1 MTRIN
6 NYSFIG
12 ALTRKLGVLLLLLL
26 VGNVSPLR
34 AANDSTRVFTE
45 QHPLV
50 YEDAWD
56 LWPYVF
62 LNEYG
67 EAVGYNID
75 LLKLLLKELDIPC
88 VVKLKP
94 TKEALEDLKNGRS
107 DLMFGMDAHFH
118 DDYAHYGKNVIQ
130 VFTHSVIHKKDA
142 PTSIKKLEDL
152 SKHRVI
158 VHGGSFSHHYM
169 QKRGWGANA
178 IPYDDMQEA
187 VQHAHGVEG
196 TQIVWNTLSLKWLL
210 YKFHFDDLELTPVN
224 IPHGEYKFMSNNLQ
238 LLHRLDSVFTHLNS
252 TGRLQPIQNKWFY
265 PERTETGIPSWI
277 WRVIIVMAV
286 IIAVFLAYYVGYRI
300 YERRMSQTVRR
311 SNNRLALILT
321 TSKVHIWLFDIA
333 KRTISSLDN
342 DGNRVVIPLS
352 PNFFQYYMNPEDYE
366 KLCDVLRQ
374 LALQEK
380 EKDTLEVR
388 CLKGHNGEE
397 FIFSVDFSIL
407 RRTRS
412 GRPTV
417 IIGATTNV
425 TEERQRRQKQKD
437 AMLRYQSI
445 FNSAMVDTVSYD
457 EHGFIDNMN
466 EKASRA
472 FPGDIQTIIDAKIP
486 VQDVLGDPTVTTDNL
501 EYTYLTQI
509 YRSSDDERPLI
520 KFLKRDELYY
530 ELQLVPVRDD
540 NGRLLA
546 IYGTGR
552 DVTELAKSYS
562 RLQKNI
568 AQMEQANAELQEY
581 VRNIDY
587 VMQNGG
593 VRVATYSPDNH
604 TLTVYSEIDHV
615 QLRLT
620 QARLLALAAD
630 ESKKAAQRMMNS
642 MDNRM
647 RTPVKDTIKSLVKTK
662 EDRRLHLYFSFVPVI
677 NDEGVTEYFGLIR
690 DISEIKA
697 TEEQLAHE
705 TEKAREV
712 EMLKQAFLANMSY
725 EIRTPLNSVVGFAE
739 LFDREH
745 SKDDEGFF
753 IQEIREN
760 SEKLLKLINDI
771 LYLSRLDAQMIEF
784 NKTPIDFAA
793 VFEGHC
799 QSAVT
804 NYLQPDVSFT
814 VDNPYERLML
824 TIDLQ
829 NLGIAIDQI
838 LINAAQHTTSGYVR
852 ARYDYNGEELM
863 VAVQDTGCGIPAEKM
878 DHLFDRFYTTDNV
891 GSGLGLAI
899 SHEIIQHLGGKIRVK
914 SEPGKGTIVW
924 VSVPCQCNEIIRK

>member
-1 MTRIN
+1 MSIAGFRQL
-6 NYSFIG
+6 FCAMLL
-12 ALTRKLGVLLLLLL
+12 ALCAMPVVAQKQT
-26 VGNVSPLR
+26 S
-34 AANDSTRVFTE
+34 ANDSVRVFTE
-45 QHPLV
+45 DHPLV

-56 LWPYVF
+56 LWPYAF
-62 LNEYG
+62 LNEAG
-67 EAVGYNID
+67 EPVGFNID
-75 LLKLLLKELDIPC
+75 LLRLLCNELDIPYR
-88 VVKLKP
+88 VKLKP
-94 TKEALEDLKNGRS
+94 TKEALEDLKTGRA
-107 DLMFGMDAHFH
+107 DLMCGMDAHFH
-118 DDYAHYGKNVIQ
+118 NEYATYGNSVIQ
-130 VFTHSVIHKKDA
+130 IFTHSVVHKKNE
-142 PTSIKKLEDL
+142 PVLIKTIDDL
-152 SKHRVI
+152 AHHRVI
-158 VHGGSFSHHYM
+158 VHDGSFSHHLM
-169 QKRGWGANA
+169 IQNGWGANA

-210 YKFHFDDLELTPVN
+210 RKFHFDDLELTPVN

-238 LLHRLDSVFTHLNS
+238 LLHRLDSVFTNLNS

-286 IIAVFLAYYVGYRI
+286 IIAVFLAYYIGYRI

-388 CLKGHNGEE
+388 CMKGHNGEE

-445 FNSAMVDTVSYD
+445 FNSAMVDTISYD
-457 EHGFIDNMN
+457 EHGIIDNMN
-466 EKASRA
+466 EKAARA
-472 FPGDIQTIIDAKIP
+472 IPGGVQAVVDAKIP

-509 YRSSDDERPLI
+509 YRSPDDERPLNR
-520 KFLKRDELYY
+520 FLKRDELYY

-562 RLQKNI
+562 RLQKYI

-593 VRVATYSPDNH
+593 VRIATYSPDTH
-604 TLTVYSEIDHV
+604 TLTIYSEIDHV

-630 ESKKAAQRMMNS
+630 ESKKAAQRLMNS

-647 RTPVKDTIKSLVKTK
+647 RTPVKDTIKSLVTTK
-662 EDRRLHLYFSFVPVI
+662 EGRRLHLYFSFVPVI

-784 NKTPIDFAA
+784 NKVPIDFAA

-804 NYLQPDVSFT
+804 NYLQPDVSFS

-852 ARYDYNGEELM
+852 ARYDYNGEDLM
-863 VAVQDTGCGIPAEKM
+863 VAVQDTGCGIPDEKI

-924 VSVPCQCNEIIRK
+924 VSVPCQCSEIIRK

>member
-1 MTRIN
+1 MSIAGFRQL
-6 NYSFIG
+6 FCAMLL
-12 ALTRKLGVLLLLLL
+12 ALCAMPVVAQKQT
-26 VGNVSPLR
+26 S
-34 AANDSTRVFTE
+34 ANDSVRVFTE
-45 QHPLV
+45 DHPLV

-56 LWPYVF
+56 LWPYAF
-62 LNEYG
+62 LNEAG
-67 EAVGYNID
+67 EPVGFNID
-75 LLKLLLKELDIPC
+75 LLRLLCNELDIPYR
-88 VVKLKP
+88 VKLKP
-94 TKEALEDLKNGRS
+94 TKEALEDLKTGRA
-107 DLMFGMDAHFH
+107 DLMCGMDAHFH
-118 DDYAHYGKNVIQ
+118 NEYATYGNSVIQ
-130 VFTHSVIHKKDA
+130 IFTHSVVHKKNE
-142 PTSIKKLEDL
+142 PVLIKTIDDL
-152 SKHRVI
+152 AHHRVI
-158 VHGGSFSHHYM
+158 VHDGSFSHHLM
-169 QKRGWGANA
+169 IQNGWGANA

-187 VQHAHGVEG
+187 VQHAHGVKG

-210 YKFHFDDLELTPVN
+210 RKFHFDDLELTPVN

-238 LLHRLDSVFTHLNS
+238 LLHRLDSVFTNLNS

-300 YERRMSQTVRR
+300 YERRMSQNVRR
-311 SNNRLALILT
+311 TNNSLALILT

-388 CLKGHNGEE
+388 CQKGHNGEE

-445 FNSAMVDTVSYD
+445 FNSAMVDTISYD
-457 EHGFIDNMN
+457 EHGIIDNMN
-466 EKASRA
+466 EKAARA
-472 FPGDIQTIIDAKIP
+472 IPGGVQAVVDAKIP

-509 YRSSDDERPLI
+509 YRSPDDERPLNR
-520 KFLKRDELYY
+520 FLKRDELYY

-630 ESKKAAQRMMNS
+630 ESKKAAQRLMNS

-662 EDRRLHLYFSFVPVI
+662 EGRRLHLYFSFVPVI

-697 TEEQLAHE
+697 TEEQLARE

-784 NKTPIDFAA
+784 NKAPIDFAA

-804 NYLQPDVSFT
+804 NYLQPDVSFS

-838 LINAAQHTTSGYVR
+838 LINAAQHTTSGSVR
-852 ARYDYNGEELM
+852 ARYDYNGDELM

-878 DHLFDRFYTTDNV
+878 EHLFDRFYTTDNV

-924 VSVPCQCNEIIRK
+924 VSVPCQCSEIIRK

>member
-1 MTRIN
+1 
-6 NYSFIG
+6 
-12 ALTRKLGVLLLLLL
+12 
-26 VGNVSPLR
+26 
-34 AANDSTRVFTE
+34 
-45 QHPLV
+45 
-50 YEDAWD
+50 
-56 LWPYVF
+56 
-62 LNEYG
+62 
-67 EAVGYNID
+67 
-75 LLKLLLKELDIPC
+75 
-88 VVKLKP
+88 
-94 TKEALEDLKNGRS
+94 
-107 DLMFGMDAHFH
+107 
-118 DDYAHYGKNVIQ
+118 
-130 VFTHSVIHKKDA
+130 
-142 PTSIKKLEDL
+142 
-152 SKHRVI
+152 
-158 VHGGSFSHHYM
+158 
-169 QKRGWGANA
+169 
-178 IPYDDMQEA
+178 
-187 VQHAHGVEG
+187 
-196 TQIVWNTLSLKWLL
+196 
-210 YKFHFDDLELTPVN
+210 
-224 IPHGEYKFMSNNLQ
+224 
-238 LLHRLDSVFTHLNS
+238 
-252 TGRLQPIQNKWFY
+252 
-265 PERTETGIPSWI
+265 
-277 WRVIIVMAV
+277 
-286 IIAVFLAYYVGYRI
+286 
-300 YERRMSQTVRR
+300 
-311 SNNRLALILT
+311 
-321 TSKVHIWLFDIA
+321 
-333 KRTISSLDN
+333 
-342 DGNRVVIPLS
+342 
-352 PNFFQYYMNPEDYE
+352 
-366 KLCDVLRQ
+366 
-374 LALQEK
+374 
-380 EKDTLEVR
+380 
-388 CLKGHNGEE
+388 
-397 FIFSVDFSIL
+397 
-407 RRTRS
+407 
-412 GRPTV
+412 
-417 IIGATTNV
+417 
-425 TEERQRRQKQKD
+425 
-437 AMLRYQSI
+437 MLRYQSI
-445 FNSAMVDTVSYD
+445 FNSAMVDTISYD

-466 EKASRA
+466 EKAARA
-472 FPGDIQTIIDAKIP
+472 IPGGVQAVVDAKIP
-486 VQDVLGDPTVTTDNL
+486 IQDVLGDPTVTTDNL

-509 YRSSDDERPLI
+509 YRSSDDERPLNQ
-520 KFLKRDELYY
+520 FLKRDELYY

-630 ESKKAAQRMMNS
+630 ESKKAAQRLMNS

-647 RTPVKDTIKSLVKTK
+647 RTPVKDTIKSLVTTK
-662 EDRRLHLYFSFVPVI
+662 EGRRLHLYFSFVPVI

-784 NKTPIDFAA
+784 NKVPIDFAA

-804 NYLQPDVSFT
+804 NYLQPDVSFS

-838 LINAAQHTTSGYVR
+838 LINAAQHTTSGSVR
-852 ARYDYNGEELM
+852 ARYDYNGDELM
-863 VAVQDTGCGIPAEKM
+863 VAVQDTGCGIPAEKIEN
-878 DHLFDRFYTTDNV
+878 LFDRFYTTDNV

-899 SHEIIQHLGGKIRVK
+899 SHEIVQHLGGKIRVK
-914 SEPGKGTIVW
+914 SKPGQGTIVW
-924 VSVPCQCNEIIRK
+924 VSVPCQCSEIIRK

>member
-1 MTRIN
+1 MSIAGFRQL
-6 NYSFIG
+6 FCAMLL
-12 ALTRKLGVLLLLLL
+12 ALCAMPVVAQKQT
-26 VGNVSPLR
+26 S
-34 AANDSTRVFTE
+34 ANDSVRVFTE
-45 QHPLV
+45 DHPLV

-56 LWPYVF
+56 LWPYAF
-62 LNEYG
+62 LNEAG
-67 EAVGYNID
+67 EPVGFNID
-75 LLKLLLKELDIPC
+75 LLRLLCNELDIPYR
-88 VVKLKP
+88 VKLKP
-94 TKEALEDLKNGRS
+94 TKEALEDLKTGRA
-107 DLMFGMDAHFH
+107 DLMCGMDAHFH
-118 DDYAHYGKNVIQ
+118 NEYATYGNSVIHI
-130 VFTHSVIHKKDA
+130 FTHSVVHKKNE
-142 PTSIKKLEDL
+142 PVLIKTIDDL
-152 SKHRVI
+152 AHHRVI
-158 VHGGSFSHHYM
+158 VHDGSFSHHLM
-169 QKRGWGANA
+169 IQNGWGANA

-210 YKFHFDDLELTPVN
+210 RKFHFDDLELTPVN

-238 LLHRLDSVFTHLNS
+238 LLHRLDSVFTNLNS

-286 IIAVFLAYYVGYRI
+286 IIAVFLAYYIGYRI
-300 YERRMSQTVRR
+300 YERHMSQNVRR

-388 CLKGHNGEE
+388 CQKGHNGEE

-445 FNSAMVDTVSYD
+445 FNSAMVDTISYD
-457 EHGFIDNMN
+457 EHGIIDNMN
-466 EKASRA
+466 EKAARA
-472 FPGDIQTIIDAKIP
+472 IPGGVQAVVDAKIP

-509 YRSSDDERPLI
+509 YRSPDDERPLNR
-520 KFLKRDELYY
+520 FLKRDELYY

-630 ESKKAAQRMMNS
+630 ESKKAAQRLMNS

-647 RTPVKDTIKSLVKTK
+647 RTPVKDTIKSLVTTK
-662 EDRRLHLYFSFVPVI
+662 EGRRLHLYFSFVPVI
-677 NDEGVTEYFGLIR
+677 ADEGVTEYFGLIR

-784 NKTPIDFAA
+784 NKVPIDLAA

-804 NYLQPDVSFT
+804 NYLQPDVSFS

-838 LINAAQHTTSGYVR
+838 LINAAQHTTSGHVR
-852 ARYDYNGEELM
+852 ARYDYNGEDLM
-863 VAVQDTGCGIPAEKM
+863 VAVQDTGSGIPDEKIE
-878 DHLFDRFYTTDNV
+878 HLFDRFYTTDNV

-914 SEPGKGTIVW
+914 SEPGQGTIVW
-924 VSVPCQCNEIIRK
+924 VSVPCQCSEIIRK

>member
-1 MTRIN
+1 
-6 NYSFIG
+6 
-12 ALTRKLGVLLLLLL
+12 
-26 VGNVSPLR
+26 
-34 AANDSTRVFTE
+34 
-45 QHPLV
+45 
-50 YEDAWD
+50 
-56 LWPYVF
+56 
-62 LNEYG
+62 
-67 EAVGYNID
+67 
-75 LLKLLLKELDIPC
+75 
-88 VVKLKP
+88 
-94 TKEALEDLKNGRS
+94 
-107 DLMFGMDAHFH
+107 
-118 DDYAHYGKNVIQ
+118 
-130 VFTHSVIHKKDA
+130 
-142 PTSIKKLEDL
+142 
-152 SKHRVI
+152 
-158 VHGGSFSHHYM
+158 
-169 QKRGWGANA
+169 
-178 IPYDDMQEA
+178 
-187 VQHAHGVEG
+187 
-196 TQIVWNTLSLKWLL
+196 
-210 YKFHFDDLELTPVN
+210 
-224 IPHGEYKFMSNNLQ
+224 
-238 LLHRLDSVFTHLNS
+238 
-252 TGRLQPIQNKWFY
+252 
-265 PERTETGIPSWI
+265 
-277 WRVIIVMAV
+277 MAV

-300 YERRMSQTVRR
+300 YERRMSQNVRR
-311 SNNRLALILT
+311 TNNSLALILT

-388 CLKGHNGEE
+388 CMKGHNGEE

-445 FNSAMVDTVSYD
+445 FNSAMVDTISYD
-457 EHGFIDNMN
+457 EHGIIDNMN
-466 EKASRA
+466 EKAARA
-472 FPGDIQTIIDAKIP
+472 IPGGVQAVVDAKIP
-486 VQDVLGDPTVTTDNL
+486 IQDVLGDPTVTTDNL

-509 YRSSDDERPLI
+509 YRSSDDERPLNQ
-520 KFLKRDELYY
+520 FLKRDELYY

-593 VRVATYSPDNH
+593 VRVATYSPDTH

-630 ESKKAAQRMMNS
+630 ESKKAAQRLMNS

-647 RTPVKDTIKSLVKTK
+647 RTPVKDTIKSLVTTK
-662 EDRRLHLYFSFVPVI
+662 EGRRLHLYFSFVPVI
-677 NDEGVTEYFGLIR
+677 ADEGVTEYFGLIR

-697 TEEQLAHE
+697 TEEQLARE

-753 IQEIREN
+753 IQEIKEN

-799 QSAVT
+799 RSAVT
-804 NYLQPDVSFT
+804 NYLQPDVSFS

-838 LINAAQHTTSGYVR
+838 LINAAQHTTSGSVR

-878 DHLFDRFYTTDNV
+878 ENLFDRFYTTDNV

-899 SHEIIQHLGGKIRVK
+899 SHEIIQKMDGKIRVK
-914 SEPGKGTIVW
+914 SEPGQGTIVW

>member
-1 MTRIN
+1 MSIAGFRQL
-6 NYSFIG
+6 FCAMLL
-12 ALTRKLGVLLLLLL
+12 ALCAMPVVAQKQT
-26 VGNVSPLR
+26 S
-34 AANDSTRVFTE
+34 ANDSVRVFTE
-45 QHPLV
+45 DHPLV

-56 LWPYVF
+56 LWPYAF
-62 LNEYG
+62 LNEAG
-67 EAVGYNID
+67 EPVGFNID
-75 LLKLLLKELDIPC
+75 LLRLLCNELDIPYR
-88 VVKLKP
+88 VKLKP
-94 TKEALEDLKNGRS
+94 TKEALEDLKTGRA
-107 DLMFGMDAHFH
+107 DLMCGMDAHFH
-118 DDYAHYGKNVIQ
+118 NEYATYGNSVIHI
-130 VFTHSVIHKKDA
+130 FTHSVVHKKNE
-142 PTSIKKLEDL
+142 PVLIKTIDDL
-152 SKHRVI
+152 AHHRVI
-158 VHGGSFSHHYM
+158 VHDGSFSHHLM
-169 QKRGWGANA
+169 IQNGWGANA

-210 YKFHFDDLELTPVN
+210 RKFHFDDLELTPVN

-238 LLHRLDSVFTHLNS
+238 LLHRLDSVFTNLNS

-286 IIAVFLAYYVGYRI
+286 IIAVFLTYYIGYRI
-300 YERRMSQTVRR
+300 YERRMSQNVRR
-311 SNNRLALILT
+311 TNNRLALILT

-388 CLKGHNGEE
+388 CQKGHNGEE

-445 FNSAMVDTVSYD
+445 FNSAMVDTISYD
-457 EHGFIDNMN
+457 EHGIIDNMN
-466 EKASRA
+466 EKAARA
-472 FPGDIQTIIDAKIP
+472 IPGGVQAVVDAKIP

-509 YRSSDDERPLI
+509 YRSPDDERPLNR
-520 KFLKRDELYY
+520 FLKRDELYY

-593 VRVATYSPDNH
+593 VRIATYSPDNH

-630 ESKKAAQRMMNS
+630 ESKKAAQRLMNS

-647 RTPVKDTIKSLVKTK
+647 RTPVKDTIKSLVTTK
-662 EDRRLHLYFSFVPVI
+662 EGRRLHLYFSFVPVI

-784 NKTPIDFAA
+784 NKAPIDFAA

-804 NYLQPDVSFT
+804 NYLQPDVSFS

-852 ARYDYNGEELM
+852 ARYDYNGEDLT
-863 VAVQDTGCGIPAEKM
+863 VAVQDTGSGIPDEKIE
-878 DHLFDRFYTTDNV
+878 HLFDRFYTTDNV

-924 VSVPCQCNEIIRK
+924 VSVPCQCSEIIRK

>member
-1 MTRIN
+1 
-6 NYSFIG
+6 
-12 ALTRKLGVLLLLLL
+12 
-26 VGNVSPLR
+26 
-34 AANDSTRVFTE
+34 
-45 QHPLV
+45 
-50 YEDAWD
+50 
-56 LWPYVF
+56 
-62 LNEYG
+62 
-67 EAVGYNID
+67 
-75 LLKLLLKELDIPC
+75 
-88 VVKLKP
+88 
-94 TKEALEDLKNGRS
+94 
-107 DLMFGMDAHFH
+107 
-118 DDYAHYGKNVIQ
+118 
-130 VFTHSVIHKKDA
+130 
-142 PTSIKKLEDL
+142 
-152 SKHRVI
+152 
-158 VHGGSFSHHYM
+158 
-169 QKRGWGANA
+169 
-178 IPYDDMQEA
+178 
-187 VQHAHGVEG
+187 
-196 TQIVWNTLSLKWLL
+196 
-210 YKFHFDDLELTPVN
+210 
-224 IPHGEYKFMSNNLQ
+224 
-238 LLHRLDSVFTHLNS
+238 
-252 TGRLQPIQNKWFY
+252 
-265 PERTETGIPSWI
+265 
-277 WRVIIVMAV
+277 MAV
-286 IIAVFLAYYVGYRI
+286 IIAVFLAYYIGYRI
-300 YERRMSQTVRR
+300 YERRMSQNVRR
-311 SNNRLALILT
+311 TNNSLALILT

-388 CLKGHNGEE
+388 CKKGHNGEE

-445 FNSAMVDTVSYD
+445 FNSAMVDTISYD
-457 EHGFIDNMN
+457 EHGIIDNMN
-466 EKASRA
+466 EKAARA
-472 FPGDIQTIIDAKIP
+472 IPGGVQAVVDAKIP

-509 YRSSDDERPLI
+509 YRSSDDERPLN

-630 ESKKAAQRMMNS
+630 ESKKAAQRLMNS

-662 EDRRLHLYFSFVPVI
+662 EGRRLHLYFSFVPVI

-697 TEEQLAHE
+697 TEEQLARE

-784 NKTPIDFAA
+784 NKAPIDFAA

-804 NYLQPDVSFT
+804 NYLQPDVSFS

-852 ARYDYNGEELM
+852 ARYDYNGEDLM
-863 VAVQDTGCGIPAEKM
+863 VAVQDTGSGIPAEKM

>member
-1 MTRIN
+1 MSIAGFRQL
-6 NYSFIG
+6 FCAMLL
-12 ALTRKLGVLLLLLL
+12 ALCAMPVVAQKQT
-26 VGNVSPLR
+26 S
-34 AANDSTRVFTE
+34 ANDSVRVFTE
-45 QHPLV
+45 DHPLV

-56 LWPYVF
+56 LWPYAF
-62 LNEYG
+62 LNEAG
-67 EAVGYNID
+67 EPVGFNID
-75 LLKLLLKELDIPC
+75 LLRLLCNELDIPYR
-88 VVKLKP
+88 VKLKP
-94 TKEALEDLKNGRS
+94 TKEALEDLKTGRA
-107 DLMFGMDAHFH
+107 DLMCGMDAHFH
-118 DDYAHYGKNVIQ
+118 NEYATYGNSVIHI
-130 VFTHSVIHKKDA
+130 FTHSVVHKKNE
-142 PTSIKKLEDL
+142 PVLIKTIDDL
-152 SKHRVI
+152 AHHRVI
-158 VHGGSFSHHYM
+158 VHDGSFSHHLM
-169 QKRGWGANA
+169 IQNGWGANA

-210 YKFHFDDLELTPVN
+210 RKFHFDDLELTPVN

-238 LLHRLDSVFTHLNS
+238 LLHRLDSVFTNLNS

-300 YERRMSQTVRR
+300 YERRMSQNVRR

-388 CLKGHNGEE
+388 CMKGHNGEE

-445 FNSAMVDTVSYD
+445 FNSAMVDTISYD
-457 EHGFIDNMN
+457 EHGIIDNMN
-466 EKASRA
+466 EKAARA
-472 FPGDIQTIIDAKIP
+472 IPGGVQAVVDAKIP

-509 YRSSDDERPLI
+509 YRSPDDERPLNR
-520 KFLKRDELYY
+520 FLKRDELYY

-630 ESKKAAQRMMNS
+630 ESKKAAQRLMNS

-647 RTPVKDTIKSLVKTK
+647 RTPVKDTIKSLVTTK
-662 EDRRLHLYFSFVPVI
+662 EGRRLHLYFSFVPVI
-677 NDEGVTEYFGLIR
+677 ADEGVTEYFGLIR

-697 TEEQLAHE
+697 TEEQLARE

-784 NKTPIDFAA
+784 NKAPIDFAA

-804 NYLQPDVSFT
+804 NYLQPDVSFS

-838 LINAAQHTTSGYVR
+838 LINAAQHTTSGHVR
-852 ARYDYNGEELM
+852 ARYDYNGEDLM
-863 VAVQDTGCGIPAEKM
+863 VAVQDTGSGIPDEKIE
-878 DHLFDRFYTTDNV
+878 HLFDRFYTTDSV

-924 VSVPCQCNEIIRK
+924 VSVPCQCSEIIRK

>member
-1 MTRIN
+1 MSIAGFRQL
-6 NYSFIG
+6 FCAMLL
-12 ALTRKLGVLLLLLL
+12 ALCAMPVVAQKQT
-26 VGNVSPLR
+26 S
-34 AANDSTRVFTE
+34 ANDSVRVFTE
-45 QHPLV
+45 DHPLV

-56 LWPYVF
+56 LWPYAF
-62 LNEYG
+62 LNEAG
-67 EAVGYNID
+67 EPVGFNID
-75 LLKLLLKELDIPC
+75 LLRLLCNELDIPYR
-88 VVKLKP
+88 VKLKP
-94 TKEALEDLKNGRS
+94 TKEALEDLKTGRA
-107 DLMFGMDAHFH
+107 DLMCGMDAHFH
-118 DDYAHYGKNVIQ
+118 NEYATYGNSVIHI
-130 VFTHSVIHKKDA
+130 FTHSVVHKKNE
-142 PTSIKKLEDL
+142 PVLIKTIDDL
-152 SKHRVI
+152 AHHRVI
-158 VHGGSFSHHYM
+158 VHDGSFSHHLM
-169 QKRGWGANA
+169 IQNGWGANA

-210 YKFHFDDLELTPVN
+210 RKFHFDDLELTPVN

-238 LLHRLDSVFTHLNS
+238 LLHRLDSVFTNLNS

-286 IIAVFLAYYVGYRI
+286 IIAVFLAYYIGYRI
-300 YERRMSQTVRR
+300 YERRMSQNVRR
-311 SNNRLALILT
+311 TNNRLALILT

-388 CLKGHNGEE
+388 CMKGHNGEE

-445 FNSAMVDTVSYD
+445 FNSAMVDTISYD
-457 EHGFIDNMN
+457 EHGIIDNMN
-466 EKASRA
+466 EKAARA
-472 FPGDIQTIIDAKIP
+472 IPGGVQAVVDAKIP

-509 YRSSDDERPLI
+509 YRSPDDERPLNR
-520 KFLKRDELYY
+520 FLKRDELYY

-587 VMQNGG
+587 VMRNGG

-630 ESKKAAQRMMNS
+630 ESKKAAQRLMNS

-647 RTPVKDTIKSLVKTK
+647 RTPVKDTIKSLVTTK
-662 EDRRLHLYFSFVPVI
+662 EGRRLHLYFSFVPVI
-677 NDEGVTEYFGLIR
+677 ADEGVTEYFGLIR

-697 TEEQLAHE
+697 TEEQLARE

-784 NKTPIDFAA
+784 NKAPIDFAA

-804 NYLQPDVSFT
+804 NYLQPDVSFS
-814 VDNPYERLML
+814 VDNSYERLML

-838 LINAAQHTTSGYVR
+838 LINAAQHTTSGHVR
-852 ARYDYNGEELM
+852 ARYDYNGEDLM
-863 VAVQDTGCGIPAEKM
+863 VAVQDTGSGIPDEKIE
-878 DHLFDRFYTTDNV
+878 HLFDRFYTTDNV

-924 VSVPCQCNEIIRK
+924 VSVPCQCSEIIRK

>member
-1 MTRIN
+1 
-6 NYSFIG
+6 
-12 ALTRKLGVLLLLLL
+12 
-26 VGNVSPLR
+26 
-34 AANDSTRVFTE
+34 
-45 QHPLV
+45 
-50 YEDAWD
+50 
-56 LWPYVF
+56 
-62 LNEYG
+62 
-67 EAVGYNID
+67 
-75 LLKLLLKELDIPC
+75 
-88 VVKLKP
+88 
-94 TKEALEDLKNGRS
+94 
-107 DLMFGMDAHFH
+107 
-118 DDYAHYGKNVIQ
+118 
-130 VFTHSVIHKKDA
+130 
-142 PTSIKKLEDL
+142 
-152 SKHRVI
+152 
-158 VHGGSFSHHYM
+158 
-169 QKRGWGANA
+169 
-178 IPYDDMQEA
+178 
-187 VQHAHGVEG
+187 
-196 TQIVWNTLSLKWLL
+196 
-210 YKFHFDDLELTPVN
+210 
-224 IPHGEYKFMSNNLQ
+224 
-238 LLHRLDSVFTHLNS
+238 
-252 TGRLQPIQNKWFY
+252 
-265 PERTETGIPSWI
+265 
-277 WRVIIVMAV
+277 
-286 IIAVFLAYYVGYRI
+286 
-300 YERRMSQTVRR
+300 
-311 SNNRLALILT
+311 
-321 TSKVHIWLFDIA
+321 
-333 KRTISSLDN
+333 
-342 DGNRVVIPLS
+342 
-352 PNFFQYYMNPEDYE
+352 
-366 KLCDVLRQ
+366 
-374 LALQEK
+374 
-380 EKDTLEVR
+380 
-388 CLKGHNGEE
+388 
-397 FIFSVDFSIL
+397 
-407 RRTRS
+407 
-412 GRPTV
+412 
-417 IIGATTNV
+417 
-425 TEERQRRQKQKD
+425 
-437 AMLRYQSI
+437 
-445 FNSAMVDTVSYD
+445 
-457 EHGFIDNMN
+457 
-466 EKASRA
+466 
-472 FPGDIQTIIDAKIP
+472 
-486 VQDVLGDPTVTTDNL
+486 
-501 EYTYLTQI
+501 
-509 YRSSDDERPLI
+509 
-520 KFLKRDELYY
+520 
-530 ELQLVPVRDD
+530 
-540 NGRLLA
+540 
-546 IYGTGR
+546 
-552 DVTELAKSYS
+552 
-562 RLQKNI
+562 
-568 AQMEQANAELQEY
+568 MEQANAELQEY

-630 ESKKAAQRMMNS
+630 ESKKAAQRLMNS

-647 RTPVKDTIKSLVKTK
+647 RTPVKDTIKSLVTTK
-662 EDRRLHLYFSFVPVI
+662 EGRRLHLYFSFVPVI
-677 NDEGVTEYFGLIR
+677 ADEGVTEYFGLIR

-784 NKTPIDFAA
+784 NKAPIDFAA

-804 NYLQPDVSFT
+804 NYLQPDVSFS

-863 VAVQDTGCGIPAEKM
+863 VAVQDTGSGIPAEKM

>member
-1 MTRIN
+1 MSIAGFRQL
-6 NYSFIG
+6 FCAMLL
-12 ALTRKLGVLLLLLL
+12 ALCAMPVVAQKQT
-26 VGNVSPLR
+26 S
-34 AANDSTRVFTE
+34 ANDSVRVFTE
-45 QHPLV
+45 DHPLV

-56 LWPYVF
+56 LWPYAF
-62 LNEYG
+62 LNEAG
-67 EAVGYNID
+67 EPVGFNID
-75 LLKLLLKELDIPC
+75 LLRLLCNELDIPYR
-88 VVKLKP
+88 VKLKP
-94 TKEALEDLKNGRS
+94 TKEALEDLKTGRA
-107 DLMFGMDAHFH
+107 DLMCGMDAHFH
-118 DDYAHYGKNVIQ
+118 NEYATYGNSVIHI
-130 VFTHSVIHKKDA
+130 FTHSVVHKKNE
-142 PTSIKKLEDL
+142 PVLIKTIDDL
-152 SKHRVI
+152 AHHRVI
-158 VHGGSFSHHYM
+158 VHDGSFSHHLM
-169 QKRGWGANA
+169 IQNGWGANA

-210 YKFHFDDLELTPVN
+210 RKFHFDDLELTPVN

-238 LLHRLDSVFTHLNS
+238 LLHRLDSVFTNLNS

-300 YERRMSQTVRR
+300 YERRMSQNVRR

-388 CLKGHNGEE
+388 CMKGHNGEE

-445 FNSAMVDTVSYD
+445 FNSAMVDTISYD
-457 EHGFIDNMN
+457 EHGIIDNMN
-466 EKASRA
+466 EKAARA
-472 FPGDIQTIIDAKIP
+472 IPGGVQAVVDAKIP

-509 YRSSDDERPLI
+509 YRSPDDERPLNR
-520 KFLKRDELYY
+520 FLKRDELYY

-630 ESKKAAQRMMNS
+630 ESKKAAQRLMNS

-647 RTPVKDTIKSLVKTK
+647 RTPVKDTIKSLVTTK
-662 EDRRLHLYFSFVPVI
+662 EGRRLHLYFSFVPVI
-677 NDEGVTEYFGLIR
+677 ADEGVTEYFGLIR

-697 TEEQLAHE
+697 TEEQLARE

-784 NKTPIDFAA
+784 NKAPIDFAA

-804 NYLQPDVSFT
+804 NYLQPDVSFS

-838 LINAAQHTTSGYVR
+838 LINAAQHTTSGHVR
-852 ARYDYNGEELM
+852 ARYDYNGEDLM
-863 VAVQDTGCGIPAEKM
+863 VAVQDTGSGIPDEKIE
-878 DHLFDRFYTTDNV
+878 HLFDRFYTTDNV

-924 VSVPCQCNEIIRK
+924 VSVPCQCSEIIRK